1 MPRYN
6 QIREYSQT
14 VQPRKL
20 DLNCLGT
27 AYSGEITTHF
37 NRTSKDSIWLTV
49 ILGISISLHVINRK
63 MEMDLEWNTPTIQ
76 SEYQTPVISVRR
88 RLPLGTLPGLAM
100 QNPPRLLF
108 IHGLSASKSVMM
120 QMAVEMAQSGAECY
134 LMDLPGHGAS
144 RERFTW
150 EASRRAVQEISHWIL
165 QLPESNSNGY
175 PKIDFFLIG
184 HSLGGGL
191 AIEAAQENS
200 AVTGVIAL
208 SPAAVPVRQNSPPHL
223 LILYGEN
230 DFPFVQ
236 RGAAFLFEGTTG
248 LAIDLLNGLHR
259 WETPGGSQRM
269 FVLEQ
274 TEHSGSL
281 FSPQA
286 YCEIKGWINRTVGNS
301 TLDFHAH
308 PSPAVRAAVKGFL
321 CIAALAAWFPSFS
334 LLSKALKGRPSQAK
348 ASTEIPL
355 TAADPPKSPATGFQ
369 IYGAYAV
376 FSFLTLIALKGFN
389 PWERLHL
396 LGGGFLSGF
405 LSITGMALFVWKTPS
420 VQALNLSR
428 KNVFCGL
435 AGLLLLV
442 LYPFG
447 LISNHFA
454 YLELTFLRG
463 WRFPVITLS
472 TLPFFLWDEWVFRHF
487 LKLEGNWRLVSHFL
501 STRLILAISLM
512 LGFFLLNNAQ
522 FLILLLL
529 PGLAIMSLL
538 AWIGAG
544 WVFARTQSCAASA
557 LFTSLLTG
565 WIFSAFFA
573 QI

>member
-1 MPRYN
+1 M
-6 QIREYSQT
+6 
-14 VQPRKL
+14 
-20 DLNCLGT
+20 
-27 AYSGEITTHF
+27 
-37 NRTSKDSIWLTV
+37 
-49 ILGISISLHVINRK
+49 INRQ
-63 MEMDLEWNTPTIQ
+63 MEKALEWNATTIHA
-76 SEYQTPVISVRR
+76 EYQTPVISIRR
-88 RLPLGTLPGLAM
+88 RLPSGAFPGLGM

-134 LMDLPGHGAS
+134 LMDLPGHGTS
-144 RERFTW
+144 RESFTW
-150 EASRRAVQEISHWIL
+150 EASQRAVQEVSRWIL
-165 QLPESNSNGY
+165 QLPESNPRGY

-191 AIEAAQENS
+191 AIEAAQENT

-208 SPAAVPVRQNSPPHL
+208 SPAAVPVRRDSPPHL

-236 RGAAFLFEGTTG
+236 RGAVFLFEGTTG
-248 LAIDLLNGLHR
+248 LTIHLPNGLHR
-259 WETPGGSQRM
+259 WETPGGSHRM
-269 FVLEQ
+269 VVLEQ

-281 FSPQA
+281 FLPQA
-286 YCEIKGWINRTVGNS
+286 YREIKGWINRTAGNS
-301 TLDFHAH
+301 ALDFNSH
-308 PSPAVRAAVKGFL
+308 PSPAARAAVKGLL
-321 CIAALAAWFPSFS
+321 CMAALAAWFPSFS
-334 LLSKALKGRPSQAK
+334 LLSRALLKRPSQVEGA
-348 ASTEIPL
+348 AEISL
-355 TAADPPKSPATGFQ
+355 TTADPPKSPVTGFQ
-369 IYGAYAV
+369 IYGAFAL
-376 FSFLTLIALKGFN
+376 STFLSLIALKGFN

-405 LSITGMALFVWKTPS
+405 LSITGMALLVWKTPS
-420 VQALNLSR
+420 VQALNLAPR
-428 KNVFCGL
+428 NVFCGL
-435 AGLLLLV
+435 AGFLLLV
-442 LYPFG
+442 LYPFV

-454 YLELTFLRG
+454 YLELTLLRG

-472 TLPFFLWDEWVFRHF
+472 TLPFFLWDEWVFRNF
-487 LKLEGNWRLVSHFL
+487 LKLEGNWRLVGHFL
-501 STRLILAISLM
+501 STRLILATSLM

-538 AWIGAG
+538 GWIGSG

-557 LFTSLLTG
+557 LFSSLLTG
-565 WIFSAFFA
+565 WICSAFFA